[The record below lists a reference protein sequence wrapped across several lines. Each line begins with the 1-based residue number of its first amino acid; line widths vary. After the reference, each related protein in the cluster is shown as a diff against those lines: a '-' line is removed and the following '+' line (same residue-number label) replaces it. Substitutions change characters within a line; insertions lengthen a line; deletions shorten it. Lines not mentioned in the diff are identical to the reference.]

1 MRLHELQP
9 APGSVRA
16 RKRLGRGH
24 GSGTGTTAGKG
35 TKGQKARTGKDLSP
49 FFEGGQLPL
58 HRRLPT
64 KRGFTN
70 IFKTGY
76 QLINLEHLGGF
87 ASGSEVTPESLAE
100 AGLIRHVQRPVKILG
115 RGEVNAAL
123 AVKVHKVSASARG
136 KIEAA
141 GGTVAEIGEKRPET
155 EMRDDAASGR

>member
-1 MRLHELQP
+1 MRLHDLQP

-24 GSGTGTTAGKG
+24 GSGTGTTAGRG

-70 IFKTGY
+70 IFKTEY
-76 QLINLEHLGGF
+76 QLVNLERLGGF
-87 ASGSEVTPESLAE
+87 VGGSEVTPESLAE
-100 AGLIRHVQRPVKILG
+100 AGLIRHAQRPVKILG
-115 RGEVNAAL
+115 RGEVNVAL
-123 AVKVHKVSASARG
+123 AVKAHKVSASAKG

-141 GGTVAEIGEKRPET
+141 GGTVAEIGEQKPET
-155 EMRDDAASGR
+155 EMRDDAASGS